1 MSRLHLVCDYAPGDL
16 AWAEIIDALDDEI
29 PSDVRLIQ
37 SSVEAFDTIAL
48 GFIIAQLALRPR
60 KKEAQKVLYFGNCAP
75 RKDKLSARQNNEGEA
90 LVYVKLKNGR
100 ELLVVNSGYSLSFV
114 KPHIASIHATK
125 AAAAGNQFRSR
136 DFFPGVIG
144 QCWAGDYT
152 FMDKEMSIDS
162 IPEPPASA
170 VGYIDSPFRNLKTSV
185 RTGDPALAKLKV
197 GDRVLVTIG
206 ETIRYATVTEGSFG
220 VPEGELAFAPGSS
233 GHGEPF
239 WELFKRGGSAWAEF
253 GRPATGAKVEIVRLT
268 EAG

>member
-1 MSRLHLVCDYAPGDL
+1 MAEPARKTIVGPPMIRVESRRFGAFEVP
-16 AWAEIIDALDDEI
+16 AERI
-29 PSDVRLIQ
+29 
-37 SSVEAFDTIAL
+37 L
-48 GFIIAQLALRPR
+48 GF
-60 KKEAQKVLYFGNCAP
+60 EA
-75 RKDKLSARQNNEGEA
+75 
-90 LVYVKLKNGR
+90 GR
-100 ELLVVNSGYSLSFV
+100 VV
-114 KPHIASIHATK
+114 PD
-125 AAAAGNQFRSR
+125 R
-136 DFFPGVIG
+136 
-144 QCWAGDYT
+144 
-152 FMDKEMSIDS
+152 IDS